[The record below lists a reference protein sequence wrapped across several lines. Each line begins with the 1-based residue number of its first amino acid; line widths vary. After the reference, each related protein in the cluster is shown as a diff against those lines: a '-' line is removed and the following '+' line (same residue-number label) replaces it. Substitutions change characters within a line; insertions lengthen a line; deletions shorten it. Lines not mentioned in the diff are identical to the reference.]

1 MIVDDQITSG
11 RLLRLEIERADMPAP
26 TWSMT
31 FVLRGPA
38 NVTLNSTADGS
49 DHVIT
54 ETIANTSSWIAG
66 WYDYEITATDGTE
79 VVSVECGRVEIV
91 KALELITTP
100 YDARTHSRRVYEA
113 ICAVIEKRASLDQE
127 SYKINNRELKR
138 MSIDDLMKLKTHYK
152 NKMLVDEGKGSLIAM
167 HKLRFQ

>member
-1 MIVDDQITSG
+1 MIVDDQIISG
-11 RLLRLEIERADMPAP
+11 RPFKLEIERADMPAP

-38 NVTLNSTADGS
+38 NVTLASTADGS
-49 DHVIT
+49 DHLIT
-54 ETIANTSSWIAG
+54 ATVPVNSLWVAG

-79 VVSVECGRVEIV
+79 VVSIECGRVEIV
-91 KALELITTP
+91 KALELITSA
-100 YDARTHSRRVYEA
+100 YDARTHARRVYEA
-113 ICAVIEKRASLDQE
+113 ICAVIEKRASVDQE

-138 MSIDDLMKLKTHYK
+138 MSIDDLIKLKTQYK
-152 NKMLVDEGKGSLIAM
+152 TKMIMEEGKGSLIAM